1 MHSDKNRNQ
10 IKGYS
15 YICSSYILFS
25 SCSSAWSSHCGG
37 FSCCG
42 TWALGTQALMVISQR
57 HSCPSACG
65 ILPGQGWN
73 PCSLHWQM
81 DSYPLYH
88 WESPKMSF
96 LRKQSNALMFWTKT
110 SDPNKNYSLNSEN
123 GTRRIHLVNGAE
135 VIFIIFYLQTHAY
148 RTFKMPYFG
157 RYSKKIGW
165 INACYCMTPI
175 FSLPVSFLV
184 CLHCAFEGG
193 CFVLY
198 YCFKFKLI
206 FHFLAMPHGM

>member
-1 MHSDKNRNQ
+1 MWNLAGSGMEPMFPALADGFLSTVPLGKSKNVILKETVKRINVLNQ
-10 IKGYS
+10 NI
-15 YICSSYILFS
+15 
-25 SCSSAWSSHCGG
+25 WS
-37 FSCCG
+37 
-42 TWALGTQALMVISQR
+42 
-57 HSCPSACG
+57 
-65 ILPGQGWN
+65 
-73 PCSLHWQM
+73 
-81 DSYPLYH
+81 
-88 WESPKMSF
+88 
-96 LRKQSNALMFWTKT
+96 KQKLQSKL
-110 SDPNKNYSLNSEN
+110 SEN

-135 VIFIIFYLQTHAY
+135 VIFIIFCLQTHAY

-175 FSLPVSFLV
+175 FSLPVSFFV